1 MLKNFTLIIALL
13 LTSLAQAQK
22 ETSIRHIDILAYDS
36 DGELYFYTQKQKDKF
51 LELEFKS
58 QEDENVDRNTEV
70 SYPKIGLINLI
81 FYSHFCKSLFNCF

>member
-36 DGELYFYTQKQKDKF
+36 NGGLYFYAQKLIYKYYQK
-51 LELEFKS
+51 
-58 QEDENVDRNTEV
+58 
-70 SYPKIGLINLI
+70 
-81 FYSHFCKSLFNCF
+81 

>member
-36 DGELYFYTQKQKDKF
+36 DGGLYFYAQKQKDKF
-51 LELEFKS
+51 SELEFDA
-58 QEDENVDRNTEV
+58 QEV
-70 SYPKIGLINLI
+70 SKV
-81 FYSHFCKSLFNCF
+81 SSSLFSVGVSVFFTLSSNIATCFS